1 MTIAKSLVL
10 FAMAAGVL
18 TVTPGLDTVLVV
30 RSRLSAGRPEA
41 FAAAAGV
48 ALGCLIWGIAVAVG
62 LGAVLA
68 AAPRLYSALR
78 WCGAIYLVLTGAM
91 LLVRPR
97 KALPIDPWGGG
108 RRGRVPS
115 YLARGLLTNL
125 LNPKVGL
132 FYLSFLPQFVP
143 SGVQAG
149 PFMVLLTVV
158 HAAIGLAWL
167 SLLVASMGLVERF
180 VLRPGVLPWLDR
192 ITGGIF
198 IGFGLKLALDRA

>member
-1 MTIAKSLVL
+1 MTIATAVVL
-10 FAMAAGVL
+10 FVMAAGVL

-48 ALGCLIWGIAVAVG
+48 ALGCLIWGVAVAVG
-62 LGAVLA
+62 LGAVLE
-68 AAPRLYSALR
+68 AAPRLYAALR
-78 WCGAIYLVLTGAM
+78 WCGAIYLLVSGAM

-97 KALPIDPWGGG
+97 SALRIGVSGDQ
-108 RRGRVPS
+108 RRGGVPS

-149 PFMVLLTVV
+149 PFMILLTLV